1 MPKCFNEVSDFE
13 EKVRDGELNIL
24 FLYDDDF
31 PRTEKTKDN
40 GPKHPIG
47 GKYNYVSLSDVYSS
61 EYNQQ
66 RNLGIGLPKELP
78 EGQDKYLCIIDV
90 DGDDTHVSN
99 DSEKVECKRGTRLFF
114 FELLKKGFE
123 KRGIKPMYIS
133 TANHGFHIYIYITQ
147 TSNTSHG
154 FKNFEYPRLTM
165 NDSISTSN
173 SINE

>member
-13 EKVRDGELNIL
+13 EKVRNGELNIL

-66 RNLGIGLPKELP
+66 RNLGIMRI
-78 EGQDKYLCIIDV
+78 Q
-90 DGDDTHVSN
+90 
-99 DSEKVECKRGTRLFF
+99 
-114 FELLKKGFE
+114 
-123 KRGIKPMYIS
+123 
-133 TANHGFHIYIYITQ
+133 
-147 TSNTSHG
+147 
-154 FKNFEYPRLTM
+154 
-165 NDSISTSN
+165 
-173 SINE
+173 